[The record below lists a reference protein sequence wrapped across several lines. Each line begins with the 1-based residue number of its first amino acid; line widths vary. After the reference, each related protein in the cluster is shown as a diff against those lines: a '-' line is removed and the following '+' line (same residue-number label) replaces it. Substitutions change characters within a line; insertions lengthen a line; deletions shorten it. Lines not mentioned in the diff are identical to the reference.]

1 MGNEQIIENLE
12 GEIWIENN
20 GYKVSNKGRIIGKK
34 GYLLKGKAGKDGYV
48 PCSVKFNDGFIAGSH
63 HRAVAYLFIPNDDP
77 INKIEVNHKDG
88 IKHHNY
94 DTNLEWCT
102 KKENQQHE
110 SDVLKQRNCEKHW
123 GTILTEEKVIEIY
136 NLCKEGNMKYKDI
149 GKLYNTEPSAISRI
163 ATGADWRH
171 LGLPPLKKIRHGSNR
186 NVKTQIRQSIING
199 ENKDN
204 SITYIMVKNRYSK
217 QVEVIIDAEDLSII
231 SNSEWYINSYD
242 EVVSKITNGSKTPI
256 TYLANFILNINK
268 KYKVLYKNNDKL
280 DCRKKNLKVIDV

>member
-1 MGNEQIIENLE
+1 MNKEQINE
-12 GEIWIENN
+12 EIKEEWREYNW
-20 GYKVSNKGRIIGKK
+20 YQVSNYGKVINKK
-34 GYLLKGKAGKDGYV
+34 GKQLSTKPSKDGYV
-48 PCSVKFNDGFIAGSH
+48 HTAIKDYNGKWIRGL
-63 HRAVAYLFIPNDDP
+63 HRVVATVFLPNPDNLP
-77 INKIEVNHKDG
+77 EVNHIDG
-88 IKHHNY
+88 KKENNRV
-94 DTNLEWCT
+94 DNLEWCT
-102 KKENQQHE
+102 KKENQDHE
-110 SDVLKQRNCEKHW
+110 ALKLKQRGGENNYHNK
-123 GTILTEEKVIEIY
+123 LTNEIVIEIY